1 MLVGAAP
8 FGLIFGTLAGPAG
21 LSPAATLAMSLF
33 VYGGASQFIAITL
46 LAAGSGA
53 WVIVATTFI
62 VNLRHALYSAT
73 LWRHVMHWPRAWR
86 AGCAFFLTDETFAI
100 VYHKL
105 DEGTPVNLPRYYLGS
120 ALAMYGNWLAW
131 TSAGVLLGRAVPGMS
146 EWGLEFAMVATFV
159 GIVVPLLK
167 GRPQVAAAL
176 VAGTVAVAADA
187 LPYKLGLML
196 AALSGIAAGLVME
209 RRR

>member
-21 LSPAATLAMSLF
+21 LSPWETLAMSLF

-73 LWRHVMHWPRAWR
+73 LWRHVTGWPRAYR
-86 AGCAFFLTDETFAI
+86 AFCAFFLTDETFAI

-105 DEGTPVNLPRYYLGS
+105 NEGTPVKLPRYYLGS
-120 ALAMYGNWLAW
+120 ALAMYGNWITW
-131 TSAGVLLGRAVPGMS
+131 TLAGVLLGHAIPGMAD
-146 EWGLEFAMVATFV
+146 WGLEFAMVATFV

-167 GRPQVAAAL
+167 GRSQLGAAL
-176 VAGTVAVAADA
+176 AAGTVAVAADG

-196 AALSGIAAGLVME
+196 AALSGIAAGLTLE